1 MIAADNLCS
10 VGTRLS
16 EYARKL
22 PQENL
27 NVRKRYIEKIKI
39 IKFNDPYTLQLSS
52 DMPTTVT
59 TGHVVDYLINF
70 KSPYTGES
78 VKNLRSLDA
87 YRKFEAGFVQ
97 SMKGRLMENFYIV
110 VGKVAHTMR
119 LNEKPLNPWVI
130 VQKEGMIIPAHCDCA
145 AGISETCS
153 HVSAILYA
161 LANLHQL
168 TMESAAALPL
178 DSPSNP
184 PAIQPARTNGFRF
197 VLQPAWSGSQNTQ
210 ITRDSSR
217 VASKKIARSTCQP
230 PTNQ

>member
-1 MIAADNLCS
+1 MMIAADNLCS

-22 PQENL
+22 PQNNP

-110 VGKVAHTMR
+110 VGKVSYE
-119 LNEKPLNPWVI
+119 LNNYRE
-130 VQKEGMIIPAHCDCA
+130 VQEI
-145 AGISETCS
+145 
-153 HVSAILYA
+153 
-161 LANLHQL
+161 
-168 TMESAAALPL
+168 
-178 DSPSNP
+178 
-184 PAIQPARTNGFRF
+184 
-197 VLQPAWSGSQNTQ
+197 TQ
-210 ITRDSSR
+210 HKHFQQR
-217 VASKKIARSTCQP
+217 VALGSHLSEVSQIYHIPHYISFSVIP
-230 PTNQ
+230 PFHISYFLGCSFNAAQREAVESLGHCPERRNDHFSSLRLCCWHQ